1 MGQWVRNE
9 RKNPF
14 TFLLFALIGLLL
26 LGMLLVVLSHTVL
39 FTQQPQ
45 QTHQRAASNRVIKQ
59 IGPLEIGAGRPFTI
73 NGKETLLF
81 TTGSNAFGF
90 QVSDITTGKV
100 LYTVPIK
107 GFSPSSFCCPN
118 NHGISL
124 SPNEK
129 ELYVMDGPNSYV
141 HVFDVSG
148 LPTVPP
154 KQIADIPV
162 TQITG
167 SENPCVINCGREGWL
182 QHSLDG
188 RFVYVGDAGD
198 VIDTATRKVVAHL
211 APLRN
216 TRKFLEIDWQK
227 GWPLFTSQTKGIG
240 YVTHP
245 LPDS

>member
-26 LGMLLVVLSHTVL
+26 LGMLLV
-39 FTQQPQ
+39 
-45 QTHQRAASNRVIKQ
+45 
-59 IGPLEIGAGRPFTI
+59 
-73 NGKETLLF
+73 
-81 TTGSNAFGF
+81 
-90 QVSDITTGKV
+90 
-100 LYTVPIK
+100 K
-107 GFSPSSFCCPN
+107 GLSPSSFCCPN
-118 NHGISL
+118 NHCISL
-124 SPNEK
+124 STNEK

-227 GWPLFTSQTKGIG
+227 GWPLFTSQTKGVG

-245 LPDS
+245 FR